1 MVSRD
6 DLKALIDLLPES
18 RLEMVRTML
27 DHNVHPPP
35 PKPEIEEMQRRSRNY
50 RSRVEERFR
59 ATRKPGTLGSMGGGG
74 FAGMH
79 EGTPYG
85 RHSFSYWDDKAL
97 VQQTLQSFDGH
108 ELEIMERLSISDDR
122 KKLSCVLE
130 LSSGG
135 HTVRYTDDFP
145 I

>member
-1 MVSRD
+1 MKNHAEAQATKNSQGE
-6 DLKALIDLLPES
+6 AP
-18 RLEMVRTML
+18 RLA
-27 DHNVHPPP
+27 D
-35 PKPEIEEMQRRSRNY
+35 
-50 RSRVEERFR
+50 VERQGVQ
-59 ATRKPGTLGSMGGGG
+59 GTAQHGCHVLAEGSAVADGDWVGGMSGGG

-108 ELEIMERLSISDDR
+108 ELEITERLSISEDR
-122 KKLSCVLE
+122 KKLSCILE

-135 HTVRYTDDFP
+135 RTIRYTDDFP